1 MRNIPT
7 YIAVVIFCIAV
18 VCLGLS
24 SPAHAASSKIEELK
38 AACKENPTHAICQ
51 EREAKRQAARE
62 KREAKMNAAIGR
74 VKGNL

>member
-7 YIAVVIFCIAV
+7 YVAILLAIAAAAF
-18 VCLGLS
+18 LGLS

-74 VKGNL
+74 VKGNM

>member
-7 YIAVVIFCIAV
+7 YVAILLAIAAAAF
-18 VCLGLS
+18 LGLS
-24 SPAHAASSKIEELK
+24 SHAHAASSKIEELK
-38 AACKENPTHAICQ
+38 AACKENPTHVICQ

-74 VKGNL
+74 VKGNI

>member
-7 YIAVVIFCIAV
+7 YVAILLAIAAAAF
-18 VCLGLS
+18 LGLS

-38 AACKENPTHAICQ
+38 AACKENPTHVICQ

-62 KREAKMNAAIGR
+62 KREAKMNTAIGR

>member
-7 YIAVVIFCIAV
+7 YVAILLAIAAAAF
-18 VCLGLS
+18 LGY

-38 AACKENPTHAICQ
+38 AACKENPTHVICQ

-74 VKGNL
+74 VKGNI

>member
-7 YIAVVIFCIAV
+7 YAAILLAIAAAAF
-18 VCLGLS
+18 LGLS
-24 SPAHAASSKIEELK
+24 SPAHAASKIEELK
-38 AACKENPTHAICQ
+38 AACKENPTHVICQ
-51 EREAKRQAARE
+51 EREAKQKAARE